1 MENNMYKNVIRIISC
16 IISCDKLKEHSYV
29 TETKI
34 HKDTFTCLWLEKCTF
49 TSIWESMHQRPVS
62 RKSRKLFAPEKPMV
76 KLQPVCFEK
85 LIF

>member
-1 MENNMYKNVIRIISC
+1 MERNMYKNVIR

-34 HKDTFTCLWLEKCTF
+34 HKDAFTCLWLEKCTF
-49 TSIWESMHQRPVS
+49 TSIWESMYQRPVS
-62 RKSRKLFAPEKPMV
+62 RKSRELFGPEKPMV

>member
-1 MENNMYKNVIRIISC
+1 MYENVIR

-34 HKDTFTCLWLEKCTF
+34 HKDTFTCLWLKKCIF
-49 TSIWESMHQRPVS
+49 TSIWESMYQRPVS
-62 RKSRKLFAPEKPMV
+62 RKSRELFGPEKPMV